1 LKIGKAIEI
10 LERLFVHLL
19 RGLDIFLLLCCFR
32 KLYSKQMLW
41 KCEKR
46 SGIIVLNDESTVFV
60 TELVTTNRKYL
71 PGFICRKITKISQSS
86 SQMSNILSIIHI
98 LSQMNLVQVFTV
110 YNFIISFEVVLP
122 FLHRTP
128 KNFKSFDTF
137 H

>member
-110 YNFIISFEVVLP
+110 YNFIISF
-122 FLHRTP
+122 
-128 KNFKSFDTF
+128 
-137 H
+137 